1 MDILKKKYIIVEIIP
16 TTRQK
21 ETGEIIQISALKING
36 LQLVD
41 RFDYRLK
48 KEKIENPAFLKLI
61 SYDEESFTYLKTT
74 EDLLNTF
81 DKWSENLPLLFLN
94 NGYTNSYLK
103 DVSNEK
109 IDICSLFHMEY
120 SDDFITKLIQK
131 YHLEESNYIVDLLY
145 ESILKIS

>member
-21 ETGEIIQISALKING
+21 ETGEIIQISALK
-36 LQLVD
+36 
-41 RFDYRLK
+41 
-48 KEKIENPAFLKLI
+48 KIENPAFLKLI